1 MLFSCTEGVV
11 TAREG
16 WVHSD
21 AVKAQLEKIRR
32 EHASGLELVQKENES
47 KLADAIK
54 ERDEAVEAFATLE
67 RTSAED
73 AKQLRIDRA
82 NAESANERLQQR
94 ITDVTSKIIGKLLA
108 HFSLVCRCDSCF

>member
-1 MLFSCTEGVV
+1 MA

-21 AVKAQLEKIRR
+21 TVKAQLEKIRQ

-54 ERDEAVEAFATLE
+54 EKDEAMKAFAMLE
-67 RTSAED
+67 RTASDE
-73 AKQLRIDRA
+73 AKQLKIERSNTLSDM
-82 NAESANERLQQR
+82 ERLQAK
-94 ITDVTSKIIGKLLA
+94 ISDVTRRIIGW
-108 HFSLVCRCDSCF
+108 FFCFRFDMPYCNLPSFEL

>member
-1 MLFSCTEGVV
+1 M

-21 AVKAQLEKIRR
+21 TVKAQLEKIRQ
-32 EHASGLELVQKENES
+32 EHASGLELVQKENDA

-54 ERDEAVEAFATLE
+54 EKDEAVKAFATLE

-73 AKQLRIDRA
+73 VKQLRIDRA
-82 NAESANERLQQR
+82 NAESANERLQQ
-94 ITDVTSKIIGKLLA
+94 
-108 HFSLVCRCDSCF
+108 